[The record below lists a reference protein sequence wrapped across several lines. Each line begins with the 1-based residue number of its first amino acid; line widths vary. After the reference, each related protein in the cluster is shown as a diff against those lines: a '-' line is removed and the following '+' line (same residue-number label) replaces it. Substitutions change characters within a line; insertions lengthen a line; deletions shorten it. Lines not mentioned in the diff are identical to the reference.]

1 MRSYLALSL
10 LLVVACGPSTP
21 AVPAVTCDNAQ
32 TQVGSGSCDIVGP
45 SGSMLCSDG
54 NFYEIDCQDDGTC
67 TCSENGMITMS
78 LFVTGQTSGYCAT
91 FDVSLLHSL
100 SVDCGWNLNP

>member
-1 MRSYLALSL
+1 MRSLLALSL
-10 LLVVACGPSTP
+10 LLVAACGPSTP
-21 AVPAVTCDNAQ
+21 TGPAVTCPDVQLETAA
-32 TQVGSGSCDIVGP
+32 GSCDLVGTQQ
-45 SGSMLCSDG
+45 CSDG

-78 LFVTGQTSGYCAT
+78 LFVEDGSGYCAT
-91 FDVSLLHSL
+91 FDASLFHSL